1 MLGTLRD
8 NFGITASKWY
18 DRTAV
23 IYNDRAYTY
32 GELNASVNRLANYL
46 ADTGV
51 KKGDV
56 VGLLL
61 YNCLEFVVGF
71 LACQKLG
78 AISSCL
84 NYRLSESSISY
95 AALQERQKALIFN
108 REFSGS
114 VREVIQNA
122 RGCKLLCVGE
132 PAPEGAISFERILAY
147 PATEPPYVD
156 IEESD
161 LCNVIHTTG
170 TTGRPKGAAFT
181 NGTQIITGIQ
191 YSLGMGL
198 DRGHV
203 GMSLAPVVV
212 GAATNFFVAFVVLG
226 ASQVMAGEYSPQKA
240 LELVARHRVTELFA
254 VPTQMYQLAELRPQ
268 LGDIDIK
275 SLRLIQSGGSP
286 LAKELLHKVRDVLG
300 CEIINTYGTTES
312 CTAITYC
319 HTGYDPEDKWES
331 IGKPHYFQEVRVIRV
346 RPDRDGDPDDV
357 VDQPGEGQLI
367 NRGPQSIK
375 EYFCTPE
382 EKLRARGGW
391 HYTRDMVRIDSE
403 GYLYPVD
410 RMDNVIISGGEN
422 IYPQELEFFVGKH
435 PLVADVVVYGVP
447 DPKWGQAVKARI
459 VRRSPELTAEDIERY
474 CLESSTLARYK
485 RPKVIEFVD
494 SIPRNAL
501 GKIDRTMFKS

>member
-8 NFGITASKWY
+8 NFAGTVNKWY

-46 ADTGV
+46 VSVGV

-61 YNCLEFVVGF
+61 YNCLEFAVGF

-84 NYRLSESSISY
+84 NYRLSAGSITH
-95 AALQERQKALIFN
+95 AVLQERQKALIFN
-108 REFSGS
+108 REFNSA
-114 VREVIQNA
+114 VQEVMPPA
-122 RGCKLLCVGE
+122 KGCKFLYVGE
-132 PAPEGAISFERILAY
+132 PGCLGASSFDDVAGY
-147 PATEPPYVD
+147 PAAEPPGVD
-156 IEESD
+156 IKETD
-161 LCNVIHTTG
+161 ICNVIHTTG

-198 DRGHV
+198 DRGHT

-212 GAATNFFVAFVVLG
+212 GAATNFFVAFAVIG
-226 ASQVMAGEYSPQKA
+226 GRQVMVGEYSAQKA
-240 LELVARHRVTELFA
+240 LELISRHRVTEVFA
-254 VPTQMYQLAELRPQ
+254 VPTQMYQLVEARTQ
-268 LGDIDIK
+268 MGAIDIP

-286 LAKELLHKVRDVLG
+286 LPRELLHNVRNVLG

-312 CTAITYC
+312 CTAITFC

-331 IGKPHYFQEVRVIRV
+331 IGKPHYFQEVRVVKIKA
-346 RPDRDGDPDDV
+346 DGESDPDDV
-357 VDQPGEGQLI
+357 IDSPGEGQLI
-367 NRGPQSIK
+367 NRGPQSIQ
-375 EYFCTPE
+375 EYFCASE

-391 HYTRDMVRIDSE
+391 HYTRDLVRLDSE
-403 GYLYPVD
+403 GYIYPVD

-422 IYPQELEFFVGKH
+422 IYPQELEFFLGKH
-435 PLVADVVVYGVP
+435 PLVADVAVYGIP
-447 DPKWGQAVKARI
+447 DPKWGQVVKARI
-459 VRRSPELTAEDIERY
+459 VRRSPDLAAEDIEKY
-474 CLESSTLARYK
+474 CLESSSLARYK
-485 RPKVIEFVD
+485 RPRVVEFVEA
-494 SIPRNAL
+494 IPRNAL
-501 GKIDRTMFKS
+501 GKVDRTVLK